1 MISFKSRNQA
11 IRQADRITRFT
22 NSVYPHVSESKIKK
36 SVEHQQAI
44 KYPDDI
50 CYKLGNFKLKK
61 SMELDN
67 LRYKHGQGIDLFRD
81 IINMLKQ
88 HKIGNCYES
97 AVIAQIIGKI
107 NGINNIYPS
116 KIFFNKN
123 KSGYQT
129 QLDHVVAI
137 ITDKPFK
144 PEGYYN
150 FRNKDAII
158 VDPWLGVT
166 EYVGDYIN
174 KLRTNFVNIF
184 PAIPDSKI
192 SFKILKNITNT
203 LEEFKKERKYVFKPD
218 FSFKLHTDE
227 LLSLQD
233 AESLKKEFPELII
246 K

>member
-1 MISFKSRNQA
+1 MISFKSRNHA
-11 IRQADRITRFT
+11 IRQADRITRFA

-44 KYPDDI
+44 KYPDNI

-97 AVIAQIIGKI
+97 AVVAQIIGKI
-107 NGINNIYPS
+107 NGINNIYPA

-123 KSGYQT
+123 NSKYQT

-137 ITDKPFK
+137 ITDKSFQ

-150 FRNKDAII
+150 FKNNDAII
-158 VDPWLGVT
+158 VDPWLGIT
-166 EYVGDYIN
+166 EYAGDYIN
-174 KLRTNFVNIF
+174 KLRTSFVNIF
-184 PAIPDSKI
+184 PAIPDSKYL
-192 SFKILKNITNT
+192 FKSLRNITNT
-203 LEEFKKERKYVFKPD
+203 LEEFNQKRKNMFKPD

-233 AESLKKEFPELII
+233 AETLKKEYPELIF